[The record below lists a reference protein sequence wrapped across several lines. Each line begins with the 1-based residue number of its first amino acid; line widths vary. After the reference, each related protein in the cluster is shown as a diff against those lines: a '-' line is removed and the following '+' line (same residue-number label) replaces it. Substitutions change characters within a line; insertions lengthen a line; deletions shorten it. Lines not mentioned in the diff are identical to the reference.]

1 MVNRAISAQELDPDD
16 IFDALAN
23 DIAAAMN
30 LAPLEPQGRG
40 DPVRFMDIRLS
51 GMESRIEFD
60 RETAEDT
67 LFISCVFGS
76 PPSRHRAESMLA
88 LLEANANTL
97 FNSAGFFMNESG
109 EVAYMLQW
117 PLAPGEAEEM
127 IDVLRQVAGQA
138 AIWRRTSFLA
148 ETEETPEATML
159 RI

>member
-1 MVNRAISAQELDPDD
+1 MADGAIGAHEPEPDD

-30 LAPLEPQGRG
+30 LPPLEPQGRG

-60 RETAEDT
+60 REISEDT

-76 PPSRHRAESMLA
+76 PPSRNRGEALQMLLA
-88 LLEANANTL
+88 SNASTLL
-97 FNSAGFFMNESG
+97 NSAGFFMNEAG
-109 EVAYMLQW
+109 EIAYMLQW
-117 PLAPGEAEEM
+117 PLAAGEAEEM

-148 ETEETPEATML
+148 EAEETPEAMML